1 MVKETGQIASNTNVS
16 LFITCIVDSFF
27 PRVGESM
34 VKVLRRAG
42 VQNIT
47 FPENQTCCGQPAF
60 NSGYP
65 DEAREVAIKFLE
77 DFDDDRYIVS
87 PSGSC
92 VSMVSV
98 FYKQLFENDE
108 QYLRLSE
115 KISGRI
121 YEFSDFLI
129 NVLGISNVGAKYS
142 GKVAYHDSCHALRE
156 LGISNQPRELLRNVS
171 GLKLIEMDMHDAC
184 CGFGGTFSVKFPNV
198 STAMLEEKVQCIIDS
213 GADTVVSTDMGCL
226 MNIEG
231 YMSRKSIPIK
241 VHHISEILSI
251 TD

>member
-1 MVKETGQIASNTNVS
+1 MELSEINNLKVS
-16 LFITCIVDSFF
+16 LFITCLIDNLY
-27 PRVGESM
+27 PQVGESM
-34 VKVLRRAG
+34 VKVLNRAG
-42 VQNIT
+42 VGNIL
-47 FPENQTCCGQPAF
+47 FPESQTCCGQPAL
-60 NSGYP
+60 NSGYHK
-65 DEAREVAIKFLE
+65 EAKEVAIKFLN
-77 DFDDDRYIVS
+77 DFKEGAYIVC

-115 KISGRI
+115 KISGNI

-171 GLKLIEMDMHDAC
+171 GLKLIEMNMHDAC
-184 CGFGGTFSVKFPNV
+184 CGFGGTFSVKLPNV
-198 STAMLEEKVQCIIDS
+198 STAMLQEKVQCIIDS

>member
-1 MVKETGQIASNTNVS
+1 
-16 LFITCIVDSFF
+16 
-27 PRVGESM
+27 
-34 VKVLRRAG
+34 
-42 VQNIT
+42 
-47 FPENQTCCGQPAF
+47 
-60 NSGYP
+60 
-65 DEAREVAIKFLE
+65 
-77 DFDDDRYIVS
+77 
-87 PSGSC
+87 
-92 VSMVSV
+92 MVSV

-115 KISGRI
+115 KISGKI

-184 CGFGGTFSVKFPNV
+184 CGFGGTFSVKLPNV
-198 STAMLEEKVQCIIDS
+198 STAMLQEKVQCIIDS

-251 TD
+251 TDWYY

>member
-1 MVKETGQIASNTNVS
+1 
-16 LFITCIVDSFF
+16 
-27 PRVGESM
+27 
-34 VKVLRRAG
+34 
-42 VQNIT
+42 
-47 FPENQTCCGQPAF
+47 
-60 NSGYP
+60 
-65 DEAREVAIKFLE
+65 
-77 DFDDDRYIVS
+77 
-87 PSGSC
+87 
-92 VSMVSV
+92 MVSV
-98 FYKQLFENDE
+98 FYKQLFDNDE

-129 NVLGISNVGAKYS
+129 NVLGISNLGAKYS

-184 CGFGGTFSVKFPNV
+184 CGFGGTFSVKLPNV

-213 GADTVVSTDMGCL
+213 GAGTVVSTDMGCL

-231 YMSRKSIPIK
+231 YMSRKSISIK
-241 VHHISEILSI
+241 VQHISEILSI